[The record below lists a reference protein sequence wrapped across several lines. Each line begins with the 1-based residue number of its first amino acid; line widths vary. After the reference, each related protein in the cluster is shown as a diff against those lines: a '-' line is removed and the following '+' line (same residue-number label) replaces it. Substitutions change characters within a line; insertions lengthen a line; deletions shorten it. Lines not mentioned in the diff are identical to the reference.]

1 MGRPALSTEHARGFS
16 LLEVVV
22 TLVLLSVAV
31 LAIIGL
37 VAQIGGRSASPV
49 LQTQALYLAEGY
61 LEEALLKRY
70 SDPDG
75 IDEGCANRALWD
87 DIGDFNCLA
96 SPAVPTDP
104 LGNSLPGLSRYRI
117 QASVGPPTV
126 VGGATTRRVEIR
138 VTHLDGGI
146 DLRLAGLRADY

>member
-1 MGRPALSTEHARGFS
+1 MSAEHARGFS

-37 VAQIGGRSASPV
+37 VAQIGGRSAAPV
-49 LQTQALYLAEGY
+49 LHTQALYLAEGY

-75 IDEGCANRALWD
+75 INEGCAVSRTLWD
-87 DIGDFNCLA
+87 DVGDFACLA
-96 SPAVPTDP
+96 SPALPTDP

>member
-1 MGRPALSTEHARGFS
+1 MSTEHARGFS

-37 VAQIGGRSASPV
+37 VAQIGGRSAAPV
-49 LQTQALYLAEGY
+49 LHTQALYLAEGY

-75 IDEGCANRALWD
+75 IDEGCAASRTLWD

-96 SPAVPTDP
+96 TPAEPTDP

-117 QASVGPPTV
+117 QASVGPPSV

-138 VTHLDGGI
+138 VTHLDGDI